1 MHLLTTPTPLPD
13 LATWRAQ
20 GGPGF
25 HLANTDDVQELT
37 PADLSAAVIAL
48 TFPAWT
54 DGRAYSQAHVLRSQL
69 GYGGDL
75 RATGQVLV
83 DMAPLLARSGFASA
97 ELAAGQNP
105 THAHRALQW
114 QAGFYQANYAA
125 LEVAA

>member
-1 MHLLTTPTPLPD
+1 MHLHTTPTPLPD
-13 LATWRAQ
+13 LATWRAA

-25 HLANTDDVQELT
+25 QLANTDDVQALT
-37 PADLSAAVIAL
+37 PADLAAPTIAL
-48 TFPAWT
+48 AFPAWT

-97 ELAAGQNP
+97 ELAAGQSLA
-105 THAHRALQW
+105 HARRALQW
-114 QAGFYQANYAA
+114 QAGFYQPNYAA